1 VRVSVGVILVVVD
14 ISLPSLS
21 DVFADPE
28 VVLPASATV
37 SSLATVGLLGLL
49 VKIDPVVVVPVNGD
63 IGSAS
68 GTVCNF
74 LDQY

>member
-1 VRVSVGVILVVVD
+1 VILFVLD

-21 DVFADPE
+21 DEFANPE

-37 SSLATVGLLGLL
+37 SSSATVGLLALP
-49 VKIDPVVVVPVNGD
+49 VKIDPVLVVPVNGD

-68 GTVCNF
+68 GTVCKLLPGLVNV
-74 LDQY
+74 